1 MYLLTL
7 YGVYKASPTEILRV
21 AKDVWMA
28 VHRQWKLKC
37 SMGAKPDGNLL
48 TYSHMQ
54 LRSSTW
60 SSIVYEIPKS
70 DVKFQ
75 WMVSVNWP
83 SIYVNIHVQKC

>member
-1 MYLLTL
+1 MFT
-7 YGVYKASPTEILRV
+7 KQATEILRV

-48 TYSHMQ
+48 MYSRMQ

-70 DVKFQ
+70 DVRFH
-75 WMVSVNWP
+75 
-83 SIYVNIHVQKC
+83 VNIHRVSVRTT